1 METRLNRYF
10 VKDVVE
16 GFEYSELEQKGLFG
30 LNGKLTIQ
38 PEYQRNYIYQKDSK
52 DQKVIESLLNGY
64 PLGLLYFNL
73 KDDAELEVLD
83 GQQRIT
89 SIGRFFKNKFAV
101 MDSNGLQQYFRSL
114 PQDKKDLILN
124 SELLVYECKGT
135 ETEIKKW
142 FKTINIAGEPLNDQ
156 ELLNAVY
163 SGPFVSA
170 GRAVFSNSNNPQV
183 TMWSAFIKGD
193 VKRQMFWREAL
204 IWAAEEGE
212 TIDSHMGK
220 HRFDD
225 NIDNLKAKF
234 EQVIAWASFV
244 FTSVESEM
252 KGLEWGRLHREY
264 GSNVYDPVQIKKSVR
279 RLYADGAV
287 RKRSGI
293 FEFLLSGESKP
304 ELLEPRVFDEEIKT
318 LKYEIQTQDALRAG
332 KSNCPDCVIA
342 NGRDKLKIHTL
353 KEMDADHVTAWSNGG
368 STTIENCEMLCRRHN
383 QLKGNK

>member
-1 METRLNRYF
+1 METNLNRYL

-30 LNGKLTIQ
+30 LAGKLTIQ

-64 PLGLLYFNL
+64 PLGLLYFNV
-73 KDDAELEVLD
+73 KDDSELEVLD

-101 MDSNGLQQYFRSL
+101 VDSSGMQQYFRSL

-183 TMWSAFIKGD
+183 NMWSAFIKGD
-193 VKRQMFWREAL
+193 VRRQLIWREAL
-204 IWAAEEGE
+204 IWAAQVGE
-212 TIDSHMGK
+212 PIDAYMGK
-220 HRFDD
+220 HRFDE
-225 NIDNLKAKF
+225 NIDVLKEHF
-234 EQVIAWASFV
+234 EKVISWASFV
-244 FTSVESEM
+244 FSSIESEM
-252 KGLEWGRLHREY
+252 KGLEWGRLYREY
-264 GSNVYDPVQIKKSVR
+264 GSNVYDPIQIKKSVR
-279 RLYADGAV
+279 MLYADGAV

-304 ELLEPRVFDEEIKT
+304 ELLEPRVFDEDIKT
-318 LKYEIQTQDALRAG
+318 LKYEIQTQEAISVN
-332 KSNCPDCVIA
+332 KSNCPDCVVS
-342 NGRDKLKIHTL
+342 NSRDKLKIHAL

-368 STTIENCEMLCRRHN
+368 ATTIENCEMLCRRHN
-383 QLKGNK
+383 QMKGNK